1 MKRTVI
7 ILTGIATLG
16 VVAYLGSRLYA
27 QEQGQIQPANAT
39 APAPVLRTRIAVV
52 NLLGVVKNYQ
62 KWQDF
67 ETQYKGAL
75 KNADAEFDKMKA
87 EGLRLKAA
95 LEKAVDDA
103 EREKITAQ
111 LKALDRQVQD
121 KGEQFKREL
130 LKWRDDVAVQI
141 YREIED
147 TVKVVAR
154 SNDIELVLHY
164 SDAVVPADIY
174 HPLNIQRKLQ
184 SQGCMPMY
192 MQDGMDITVRV
203 TETLNSRLRG
213 AGNAAPARQN

>member
-1 MKRTVI
+1 MVI
-7 ILTGIATLG
+7 TLTGMAALG
-16 VVAYLGSRLYA
+16 IGAYLGSRLYA
-27 QEQGQIQPANAT
+27 QEQGQIQQTNAT
-39 APAPVLRTRIAVV
+39 APAPPLRTRIAVV

-67 ETQYKGAL
+67 ENQYKGAL
-75 KNADAEFDKMKA
+75 KNADAEFEKMKA
-87 EGLRLKAA
+87 EGLRLKEK
-95 LEKAVDDA
+95 LEKAVDEA
-103 EREKITAQ
+103 EREKIKEQ
-111 LKALDRQVQD
+111 LKGLDRQVQD

-147 TVKVVAR
+147 AVRLVAR

-203 TETLNSRLRG
+203 TETLNSRVRG
-213 AGNAAPARQN
+213 AATAAPARPN

>member
-1 MKRTVI
+1 VKRTVI